1 MEEMKV
7 LRNKMYSELD
17 RIVDRLDLI
26 YVKDYNVVDKISK
39 EDVNIS
45 GELRNTEINV
55 PEDYDDII
63 YKINDF
69 LKRESRFL
77 RTKII
82 QSPDKKNM
90 RILVIEGSLTLPQY
104 AKLVKF
110 ITEESDFCNIVK

>member
-1 MEEMKV
+1 
-7 LRNKMYSELD
+7 MYGLKKLKIHFGKNES
-17 RIVDRLDLI
+17 ITYRLDMI
-26 YVKDYNVVDKISK
+26 DVKDYNIVEKVSK

-45 GELRNTEINV
+45 GELRNTEIYV
-55 PEDYDDII
+55 PEDFDDII

-77 RTKII
+77 RTRII

>member
-1 MEEMKV
+1 MIV

-17 RIVDRLDLI
+17 RIVDRLEKTD
-26 YVKDYNVVDKISK
+26 VKDYAVIDKISG
-39 EDVNIS
+39 DDINVS
-45 GELRNTEINV
+45 GELRNTEIYV
-55 PEDYDDII
+55 PEDYDDLI

-110 ITEESDFCNIVK
+110 ITEESDFCNIVR